1 MQTSVTNWLWKGDS
15 IAYRHLDRSPGD
27 RPPMVL
33 IHGFGASLGHWRKNL
48 PALAEQHAVYA
59 LDLIGFGASAK
70 PRNVAYT
77 FETWGEQV
85 KAFVREV
92 VGQPTLLVGNSIGAI
107 VALQSAALAPE
118 AVRGVA
124 LLNCSLRLLHVRKRS
139 TIPWIRRA
147 SAPLLQKLL
156 ALPGV
161 GTFFFDQVRKP
172 GTVRKILKQAYI
184 RQEAV
189 TDELV
194 EILCRPAADPGAAE
208 VFLAFTRYDTGPL
221 AEDLLPLMKCPVT
234 ILWGVQDPWEPFAL
248 GQGLAAYP
256 CVQDFVPID
265 RAGHCPQDEAPE
277 EVNRVLLNWGKQF

>member
-1 MQTSVTNWLWKGDS
+1 MQTSVTNWLWRGS
-15 IAYRHLDRSPGD
+15 PIAYRHLDRSPGD

-48 PALAEQHAVYA
+48 PVLAEQHAVYA

-70 PRNVAYT
+70 PINAAYT

-85 KAFVREV
+85 SAFVREV
-92 VGQPTLLVGNSIGAI
+92 VGEPALLVGNSIGAI
-107 VALQSAALAPE
+107 VALQSAVLAPE
-118 AVRGVA
+118 QVRGIA
-124 LLNCSLRLLHVRKRS
+124 LLNCSLRLLHERKRS

-161 GTFFFDQVRKP
+161 GKIFFDQVRKP
-172 GTVRKILKQAYI
+172 GTVRKILKQAYV

-189 TDELV
+189 TEELV
-194 EILCRPAADPGAAE
+194 EILCRPAADVGAAE

-221 AEDLLPLMKCPVT
+221 AEDLLPLIQCPVT

-248 GQGLAAYP
+248 GKGLADYP
-256 CVQDFVPID
+256 CVQDFVPIE
-265 RAGHCPQDEAPE
+265 RAGHCPQDEAPD
-277 EVNRVLLNWGKQF
+277 EVNQVLLNWGQQF

>member
-1 MQTSVTNWLWKGDS
+1 MQTSVTNWLWQGDS

-48 PALAEQHAVYA
+48 PVLAEQHAVYA

-85 KAFVREV
+85 SAFVREV
-92 VGQPTLLVGNSIGAI
+92 VGQPALLVGNSIGAI
-107 VALQSAALAPE
+107 VALQSAVLAPE
-118 AVRGVA
+118 QVRSIA
-124 LLNCSLRLLHVRKRS
+124 LLNCSLRLLHERKRS

-161 GTFFFDQVRKP
+161 GKFFFDRVRKP

-221 AEDLLPLMKCPVT
+221 AEDLLPLIQCPVT

-256 CVQDFVPID
+256 CVQDFVPIE

-277 EVNRVLLNWGKQF
+277 EVNHILLNWGQQF

>member
-1 MQTSVTNWLWKGDS
+1 MQTSVTNWLWQGNS

-70 PRNVAYT
+70 PKNVTYT

-85 KAFVREV
+85 NAFVREV
-92 VGQPTLLVGNSIGAI
+92 VGQPALLVGNSIGAI
-107 VALQSAALAPE
+107 VALQSAVLAPE
-118 AVRGVA
+118 QVRGVA
-124 LLNCSLRLLHVRKRS
+124 LLNCSLRLLHERKRS

-161 GTFFFDQVRKP
+161 GKFFFDQVRKP

-184 RQEAV
+184 RPEAV

-194 EILCRPAADPGAAE
+194 EILCSPAADPGAAE

-221 AEDLLPLMKCPVT
+221 AEDLLPLIQCPVT

-256 CVQDFVPID
+256 CVQDFVPIE

-277 EVNRVLLNWGKQF
+277 EVNQVLLKWGKQF